1 MEQPPTGYEQQ
12 PQDYWQQ
19 RSPYLQQQEQWQ
31 REYED
36 QQRQNQY
43 YEQNWQYKTS
53 KEGFSP
59 WSMNAKI
66 ATGSLAFLFLILVC
80 VLFTGIGP
88 SKESTNIGARIISTQ
103 IPTATPS
110 VEERYGMEHFLLSQE
125 QLREKRYEAF
135 RQHWYALQARDFKR
149 QVLEILET

>member
-1 MEQPPTGYEQQ
+1 MNRYSIFFISSPLHNYISFLITERSLKEKRMEQPPTGYEQQ

-53 KEGFSP
+53 KEGFSA
-59 WSMNAKI
+59 WSMTAKI

-88 SKESTNIGARIISTQ
+88 SKESTNKSTITGATIISTQ
-103 IPTATPS
+103 
-110 VEERYGMEHFLLSQE
+110 VLL
-125 QLREKRYEAF
+125 
-135 RQHWYALQARDFKR
+135 QHLPWRAL
-149 QVLEILET
+149 